1 MKTFVLLVGG
11 LTVALGWFGA
21 ERVHAA
27 GESKRK
33 IAFIAGL
40 PSHGYAQHEYNAGC
54 LLLGKCLSRG
64 MPGVE
69 CVFYNGGWPKD
80 PQALDRA
87 SAIVI
92 FSDGLAG
99 HPVLRHLDQLDKLMR
114 RGAGLVCL
122 HDAVGVPKGKPGD
135 RLKYWLGGCCETS
148 WPANP
153 FWTAEFRSLPVH
165 PITRGVRPFALRDE
179 WHFHLQFV
187 DKMEGVTPILTA
199 RPPASAR
206 EGRDGE
212 HSGHPTVRAEK
223 GKAEVLAWARL
234 RPDGGR
240 GFGFTGGDCHW
251 NWANDS
257 YRTLVLNGIAW
268 TAKLDVP
275 PGGVP
280 SKTPTLEELEANQD
294 KPRPPKFDRDKVRRM
309 IEGWKPGRIT
319 AVPASP
325 GAG

>member
-1 MKTFVLLVGG
+1 MKNFVLLLGG
-11 LTVALGWFGA
+11 LTVVLGWFGDA
-21 ERVHAA
+21 RAQAA
-27 GESKRK
+27 GGPKKK

-40 PSHGYAQHEYNAGC
+40 PSHDYARHEYNAGC

-64 MPGVE
+64 MSGVE

-92 FSDGLAG
+92 FSDGLKG
-99 HPVLRHLDQLDKLMR
+99 HPMLPHLEQFDKLMR

-122 HDAVGVPKGKPGD
+122 HCAVVVPKGKPGD
-135 RLKYWLGGCCETS
+135 RLEYWLGGCCETS
-148 WPANP
+148 SSVNP
-153 FWTAEFRSLPVH
+153 FWTAEFNRLPDH
-165 PITRGVRPFALRDE
+165 PITRGVKPFTIRDQWYDHLR
-179 WHFHLQFV
+179 FV
-187 DKMEGVTPILTA
+187 DRMAGVAPILTA
-199 RPPASAR
+199 APPDSTREAPDGEPGGNPSAR
-206 EGRDGE
+206 AVKV
-212 HSGHPTVRAEK
+212 PAEI
-223 GKAEVLAWARL
+223 LAWARV

-251 NWANDS
+251 NWAHDS

-294 KPRPPKFDRDKVRRM
+294 KPRPPKFDREKIRRM
-309 IEGWKPGRIT
+309 IQGWKRG
-319 AVPASP
+319 
-325 GAG
+325 G